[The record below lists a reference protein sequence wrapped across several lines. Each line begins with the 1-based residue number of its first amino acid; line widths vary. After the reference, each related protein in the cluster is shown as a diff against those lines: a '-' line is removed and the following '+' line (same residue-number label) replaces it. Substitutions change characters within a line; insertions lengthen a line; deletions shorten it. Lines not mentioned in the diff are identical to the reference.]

1 MPGISANKNSAGK
14 NSGKK
19 NSESRNTAEKNSGK
33 RNSADELELLRH
45 AIRRRYGAAAQVEN
59 VVVPTLGGI
68 NRTLI
73 FDLVEG
79 AARRRLVSRQESQG
93 AADSPFLP
101 SSVQF
106 RVMRIAHAHGVPVPE
121 PVFEYEAAD
130 AMGSGYV
137 SAFVEG
143 ETMPRKI
150 LRDAEFAVARE
161 RLTLQAGQTLALLHS
176 IDPGELGFLEQVAD
190 SRDPLRAQ
198 RDRLDSY
205 AEAHPAIELGL
216 RWLERNR
223 ARAPRRTFL
232 HGDFRTGNLKVGC
245 DGLRAVLDWE
255 CCHIGSPAEDLGW
268 LCTRSWRF
276 GDNHRPVGGFGARE
290 DLVDAYVGAG
300 GGRIDPAEIRYWE
313 IFGLVRW
320 AIYNVWQAH
329 GHVFGKRRSV
339 TFAACGRNTSLVEYD
354 LLMTLRGRYD

>member
-1 MPGISANKNSAGK
+1 MPGESAPKSSA
-14 NSGKK
+14 
-19 NSESRNTAEKNSGK
+19 K
-33 RNSADELELLRH
+33 RNSENELGPLRE
-45 AIRRRYGAAAQVEN
+45 AVRRRYGHSARVEN
-59 VVVPTLGGI
+59 VIVPTLGGI

-79 AARRRLVSRQESQG
+79 AARRRLVSRQESPG
-93 AADSPFLP
+93 EADSPFLP
-101 SSVQF
+101 SGVQF

-130 AMGSGYV
+130 AMGNGYFT
-137 SAFVEG
+137 AFVDG

-150 LRDAEFAVARE
+150 LRAADFAEARSH
-161 RLTLQAGQTLALLHS
+161 LTAQAGQTLALLHS
-176 IDPGELGFLEQVAD
+176 MGLADLAFLDQVPD

-198 RDRLDSY
+198 RERLDSY
-205 AEAHPAIELGL
+205 AESHPAIELGL

-232 HGDFRTGNLKVGC
+232 HGDFRTGNLMVGR

-255 CCHIGSPAEDLGW
+255 CCHNGSPAEDLGW

-276 GDNHRPVGGFGARE
+276 GENDRPVGGFGMRK
-290 DLVDAYVGAG
+290 DLVDAYTAAG
-300 GGRIDPAEIRYWE
+300 GAPIDLAEIRYWE

-354 LLMTLRGRYD
+354 LLMTLAGRYD

>member
-1 MPGISANKNSAGK
+1 MPGAFANRS
-14 NSGKK
+14 SV
-19 NSESRNTAEKNSGK
+19 EKS
-33 RNSADELELLRH
+33 SVDELQPLRE
-45 AIRRRYGAAAQVEN
+45 AIRRRYGEAARVEN

-79 AARRRLVSRQESQG
+79 AARRRLVSRQESRG
-93 AADSPFLP
+93 EADSPFLP
-101 SSVQF
+101 SGVQF
-106 RVMRIAHAHGVPVPE
+106 HVMRIAHAHGVPVPE

-130 AMGSGYV
+130 GMGNGYV
-137 SAFVEG
+137 SAFVDG

-150 LRDAEFAVARE
+150 LRDAEFAEARS
-161 RLTLQAGQTLALLHS
+161 RLTAQAGQTLALLHS
-176 IDPGELGFLEQVAD
+176 MDLAELTFLEQVPD

-223 ARAPRRTFL
+223 AREPRRTFL
-232 HGDFRTGNLKVGC
+232 HGNFRNGNLMVGR

-276 GDNHRPVGGFGARE
+276 GENDRPVGGFGARK
-290 DLVDAYVGAG
+290 DLLDAYVAAG

-354 LLMTLRGRYD
+354 LLMTLAGRYD

>member
-1 MPGISANKNSAGK
+1 MPRA
-14 NSGKK
+14 
-19 NSESRNTAEKNSGK
+19 SEGGSSDPKSHG
-33 RNSADELELLRH
+33 DQLEPLRQ
-45 AIRRRYGAAAQVEN
+45 AIRRRYGAAARVEN
-59 VVVPTLGGI
+59 VVIPTLGGI

-73 FDLVEG
+73 FDLAEG
-79 AARRRLVSRQESQG
+79 ATRRRLVSRQESPG
-93 AADSPFLP
+93 EADSPFLP
-101 SSVQF
+101 SGVQF
-106 RVMRIAHAHGVPVPE
+106 RVMRIAHAHKVLVPE

-130 AMGSGYV
+130 AMGNGYV

-150 LRDAEFAVARE
+150 LSGAEFAKARL
-161 RLTLQAGQTLALLHS
+161 RLTAAAGQTLALLHS
-176 IDPGELGFLEQVAD
+176 MDLAELEFLEQVPD
-190 SRDPLRAQ
+190 SRDPLQAQ

-205 AEAHPAIELGL
+205 AEPHPAIDLGL
-216 RWLERNR
+216 RWLELNR
-223 ARAPRRTFL
+223 SREPRRTFL
-232 HGDFRTGNLKVGC
+232 HGDFRTGNLMVGR

-276 GDNHRPVGGFGARE
+276 GANDRPVGGFGARE
-290 DLVDAYVGAG
+290 NLLDAYVAAG
-300 GGRIDPAEIRYWE
+300 GGRIDLDEIRYWE

-329 GHVFGKRRSV
+329 GHVFGKRRAV

-354 LLMTLRGRYD
+354 LLMTLASRYD

>member
-1 MPGISANKNSAGK
+1 MPGASANRS
-14 NSGKK
+14 S
-19 NSESRNTAEKNSGK
+19 AEKS
-33 RNSADELELLRH
+33 SVDELQPLRE
-45 AIRRRYGAAAQVEN
+45 AVRRRYGKVARVEN

-79 AARRRLVSRQESQG
+79 AARRRLVSRQESPG
-93 AADSPFLP
+93 EADSPFLP
-101 SSVQF
+101 SGVQF

-121 PVFEYEAAD
+121 PVFEYDPAD
-130 AMGSGYV
+130 GMGNGYV
-137 SAFVEG
+137 SAFVDG

-150 LRDAEFAVARE
+150 LRDTEFAEARS
-161 RLTLQAGQTLALLHS
+161 RLTAQAGQTLALLHS
-176 IDPGELGFLEQVAD
+176 MDLAELTFLEQVPD

-223 ARAPRRTFL
+223 AREPRRTFL
-232 HGDFRTGNLKVGC
+232 HGDFRTGNLMVGR

-276 GDNHRPVGGFGARE
+276 GENDRPVGGFGARK
-290 DLVDAYVGAG
+290 DLLDAYVAAG

-354 LLMTLRGRYD
+354 LLMTLAGRYD

>member
-1 MPGISANKNSAGK
+1 MPGVSAHKSSAGK
-14 NSGKK
+14 G
-19 NSESRNTAEKNSGK
+19 
-33 RNSADELELLRH
+33 SAADGFDDGLEPLRG
-45 AIRRRYGAAAQVEN
+45 AIRRRFGAAARVEN

-79 AARRRLVSRQESQG
+79 TARRRLVSRQESPG
-93 AADSPFLP
+93 EADSPFLP
-101 SSVQF
+101 SGVQF

-121 PVFEYEAAD
+121 PVFEYEPAD
-130 AMGSGYV
+130 AMGHGYV
-137 SAFVEG
+137 TAFVEG

-150 LRDAEFAVARE
+150 LRGAEFAGARS
-161 RLTLQAGQTLALLHS
+161 RLTAQAGRTLALLHS
-176 IDPGELGFLEQVAD
+176 MDLAELAFLEQVVD

-198 RDRLDSY
+198 RERLDSY

-216 RWLERNR
+216 RWLELNR

-232 HGDFRTGNLKVGC
+232 HGDFRTGNLMVGA

-276 GDNHRPVGGFGARE
+276 GENDRPVGGFGVRRE
-290 DLVDAYVGAG
+290 LFEVYAAAG
-300 GGRIDPAEIRYWE
+300 GGAIDPAEVRYWE

-320 AIYNVWQAH
+320 AIYNIWQAH
-329 GHVFGKRRSV
+329 GHVFGQRRSV
-339 TFAACGRNTSLVEYD
+339 AFAACGRNTSLVEYD
-354 LLMTLRGRYD
+354 LVMTLAGRYD